1 MALLPRLNHQHN
13 HRKKT
18 RNKRLLPS
26 KIFICFTSVFVLV
39 VFLSSESFTSL
50 KRERFKVFSISPND
64 VKALTGFGKGHAFTR
79 QKDEETNEGRER
91 RTFDDES
98 LENHDYKRK
107 GGVGVI
113 ERLKFTDDDDEE
125 DNNEADKEENTRRSK
140 QRQGKENIEE
150 NAASNACLLY
160 TSPSPRDDT

>member
-1 MALLPRLNHQHN
+1 MALLPRLNHQRN

-50 KRERFKVFSISPND
+50 KLFERFKVFSISPND
-64 VKALTGFGKGHAFTR
+64 DVKALTGFGKGHAAFTR

-98 LENHDYKRK
+98 LENQIDYKRK
-107 GGVGVI
+107 GGVGVT

-140 QRQGKENIEE
+140 QR
-150 NAASNACLLY
+150 
-160 TSPSPRDDT
+160 